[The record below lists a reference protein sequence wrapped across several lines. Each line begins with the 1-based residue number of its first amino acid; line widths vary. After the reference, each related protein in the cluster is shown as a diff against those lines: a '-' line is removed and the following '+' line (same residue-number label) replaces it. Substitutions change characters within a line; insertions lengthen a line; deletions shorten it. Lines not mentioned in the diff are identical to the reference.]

1 MSFAWEKFH
10 GAMYMI
16 ANTGTVQ
23 KRLADAYIYHLKHI
37 RPELLPAEIRDD
49 FQKLTEALT
58 SGKATK
64 PGEDPV
70 MAVTE
75 AMSEAKAYENIMK
88 IIRMYNVLAK
98 DESPLP

>member
-37 RPELLPAEIRDD
+37 RKEMLPPEVQED
-49 FQKLTEALT
+49 FQKLQDDLSAV
-58 SGKATK
+58 K
-64 PGEDPV
+64 PEGGEDPV
-70 MAVTE
+70 IASAN
-75 AMSEAKAYENIMK
+75 AMSEAKAYESLMK
-88 IIRMYNVLAK
+88 IIRMYNTLAK
-98 DESPLP
+98 DEAPL

>member
-23 KRLADAYIYHLKHI
+23 KRLADAFIYHLKHI
-37 RPELLPAEIRDD
+37 KPELLPEEIRAD
-49 FQKLTEALT
+49 FQKLAEELAA
-58 SGKATK
+58 GKPKA
-64 PGEDPV
+64 GEDP
-70 MAVTE
+70 AAAAAE

-88 IIRMYNVLAK
+88 ITRMYTVLAK
-98 DESPLP
+98 DETPLP

>member
-1 MSFAWEKFH
+1 
-10 GAMYMI
+10 MI

-37 RPELLPAEIRDD
+37 KPELLPEDIRAD
-49 FQKLTEALT
+49 FQKLRAELS
-58 SGKATK
+58 SGKPTG
-64 PGEDPV
+64 GEDP
-70 MAVTE
+70 AAAAAE
-75 AMSEAKAYENIMK
+75 AMSEAKAYENIMI

>member
-16 ANTGTVQ
+16 ANTGSIQ

-37 RPELLPAEIRDD
+37 HDDALPPEIKDD
-49 FQKLTEALT
+49 FKKLRVDLT
-58 SGKATK
+58 SVK
-64 PGEDPV
+64 PAGTEDPV
-70 MAVTE
+70 VTAVE

-88 IIRMYNVLAK
+88 IIRMYNILAK
-98 DESPLP
+98 DETPLP